1 MNKLITASVALASL
15 AALQPALAESTRQ
28 QSVTNQTGL
37 LVVARDRAGDE
48 SAGFQVAVTADSTN
62 RNQAD
67 EISGKGP
74 EAGSASKLGAPSQT
88 FRSPYEPTAEHY
100 RAMPTAEYVE
110 PF

>member
-37 LVVARDRAGDE
+37 LVVAGDE

-74 EAGSASKLGAPSQT
+74 EGGSASKLGAPSQT